1 MSHKCQLWTHAPQ
14 QSPHYSMTSSARATS
29 IGGER
34 ERELIDRLAPPH
46 TGAYDFRY
54 SVLYLGPSSLAFL
67 LRCSR
72 SCSVRLGGGAV
83 RASTESPIAMKN
95 SSCPGGVHMQSIR
108 AAPPEIFLKKCGAF
122 AGTLIVEPAR
132 IIDFW
137 PRKVNS
143 SSPSSNVNISSWW
156 GALAW
161 LIWHV
166 I

>member
-1 MSHKCQLWTHAPQ
+1 MGQTRPLGDVGSISGLPPKAAVQRTLVDGSNVPLPDSRTAAKNAF
-14 QSPHYSMTSSARATS
+14 YSISSSARATS

-34 ERELIDRLAPPH
+34 ERELIDRLAPPAH

-83 RASTESPIAMKN
+83 RASTGSPIAMKN

-108 AAPPEIFLKKCGAF
+108 AAPPEIFL
-122 AGTLIVEPAR
+122 
-132 IIDFW
+132 
-137 PRKVNS
+137 
-143 SSPSSNVNISSWW
+143 
-156 GALAW
+156 
-161 LIWHV
+161 
-166 I
+166 